1 MILRV
6 VANSSKNQFGSY
18 DRMVGMLSVI
28 SEEIPDIPFY
38 YSIPTLNNVLH
49 CNAAPQEIIMYKL

>member
-1 MILRV
+1 
-6 VANSSKNQFGSY
+6 
-18 DRMVGMLSVI
+18 MVGMLSVI